1 MKTGIS
7 PEYPEMTML
16 SSFASEAQ
24 FVTSMWRKT
33 IASDEYLMLGGGRKP
48 TRMKLTQRGTS
59 HTQCP
64 TSTACQT
71 SQCSVSQIGLSIKRK
86 RQHCHS
92 EPVTETISRC
102 IRALPWDRHTA
113 EEVPIGTTLPFILTS
128 NSNEHRQLH
137 NQ

>member
-48 TRMKLTQRGTS
+48 TRMKLTQRDFTYS
-59 HTQCP
+59 MSDFHRV
-64 TSTACQT
+64 STIT
-71 SQCSVSQIGLSIKRK
+71 M
-86 RQHCHS
+86 
-92 EPVTETISRC
+92 
-102 IRALPWDRHTA
+102 
-113 EEVPIGTTLPFILTS
+113 
-128 NSNEHRQLH
+128 
-137 NQ
+137 